1 MEARLA
7 LGRQIAEARRRHGL
21 SQPELAR
28 KLDRP
33 VQWMSQVERG
43 LADVDPAAI
52 LAAVASVLGGPPIVL
67 SASSSRPRSGGTD
80 PAAALRFVLSGGAQ
94 PRSRRTGP
102 PPTTTALGLK
112 ADRAWDLTCTKRYG
126 DLAELLSDLMP
137 ELEAALHAAHDQRQR
152 QMVLE
157 VMATSYQA
165 CSAALAKLGD
175 HEGAKSAASRAL
187 IAAQRAGDLLLA
199 AASAYLLVCIL
210 MEAGRYSHA
219 EETARKAAAALAQLA
234 AEGRREAISLR
245 GALALRRALVAARI
259 GDPAAAEEQL
269 GLARDM
275 ARQLGDADGPSD
287 AGFGHDQIAQYA
299 AAVGA
304 ETGRRSRTAGS
315 PSPAGRRQQATIG
328 SHAP

>member
-1 MEARLA
+1 MDQRLA

-43 LADVDPAAI
+43 LADVDPAAV
-52 LAAVASVLGGPPIVL
+52 LAAVTCVLGGPPIAL
-67 SASSSRPRSGGTD
+67 SAGSSHPRTGSME
-80 PAAALRFVLSGGAQ
+80 PASALRLVLSGGIQ
-94 PRSRRTGP
+94 PRSLGTGP
-102 PPTTTALGLK
+102 PPTATVLGLK
-112 ADRAWDLTCTKRYG
+112 ADRAWDLTCAKRYG
-126 DLAELLSDLMP
+126 DLADLLSDLMP
-137 ELEAALHAAHDQRQR
+137 ELEAALNAASDQRQR

-175 HEGAKSAASRAL
+175 HESAKSAASRAL
-187 IAAQRAGDLLLA
+187 TAAQRAGDPLLA

-210 MEAGRYSHA
+210 MEVGRYSHA

-245 GALALRRALVAARI
+245 GALA
-259 GDPAAAEEQL
+259 
-269 GLARDM
+269 
-275 ARQLGDADGPSD
+275 
-287 AGFGHDQIAQYA
+287 
-299 AAVGA
+299 
-304 ETGRRSRTAGS
+304 
-315 PSPAGRRQQATIG
+315 RQQATAG
-328 SHAP
+328 SHSP